1 MQRIY
6 KMQFFSVDTRYP
18 LLNLGTTVLIT
29 EFKTYTYK
37 EKKWPHLAKIH
48 ETRQGTGKKQNQ
60 EKLHD
65 QSKTVQMECK
75 Q

>member
-37 EKKWPHLAKIH
+37 EKKWPSKNSWNKAMRPNNSCLA
-48 ETRQGTGKKQNQ
+48 T
-60 EKLHD
+60 L
-65 QSKTVQMECK
+65 
-75 Q
+75 